1 MEISKGH
8 KILLKLL
15 EFMIEYPPFKSS
27 FFSHGFF
34 LEDNNIIDLKARI
47 RLRGSVKFEIGP
59 NHSNTE
65 DQTVPAYKPT
75 ITFHVRAVRG
85 QPTTNWSS
93 WIMVELSGK
102 KKGV

>member
-47 RLRGSVKFEIGP
+47 RLRGSVKFEIGVISP
-59 NHSNTE
+59 ESFKH
-65 DQTVPAYKPT
+65 
-75 ITFHVRAVRG
+75 
-85 QPTTNWSS
+85 
-93 WIMVELSGK
+93 
-102 KKGV
+102 